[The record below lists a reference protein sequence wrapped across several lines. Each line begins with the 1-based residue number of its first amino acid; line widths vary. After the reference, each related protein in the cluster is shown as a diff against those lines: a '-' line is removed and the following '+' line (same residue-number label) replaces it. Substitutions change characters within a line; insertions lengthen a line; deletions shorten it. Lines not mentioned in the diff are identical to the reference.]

1 MFYSGSVCANAQL
14 SLVYVESFMICC
26 ASVAEG
32 FTCNLYYDCLAGI
45 AGMIVI
51 AHIFATPEDERPEA
65 AQDKSAAEPSTLEAE
80 SVSKMQVDCCYNVVI
95 DHDNADQ

>member
-1 MFYSGSVCANAQL
+1 
-14 SLVYVESFMICC
+14 
-26 ASVAEG
+26 
-32 FTCNLYYDCLAGI
+32 
-45 AGMIVI
+45 MIVI